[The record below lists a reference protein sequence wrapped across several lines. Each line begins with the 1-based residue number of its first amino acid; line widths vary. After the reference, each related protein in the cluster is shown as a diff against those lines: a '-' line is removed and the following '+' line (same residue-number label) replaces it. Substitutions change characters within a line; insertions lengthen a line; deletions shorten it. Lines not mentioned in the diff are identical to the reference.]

1 MLYQFQEFQRALLQ
15 PLTAWAQT
23 TAKTFVN
30 PTNPLSMVPGAQ
42 RIAAGYELLY
52 RLGKEYE
59 KPEFGIKSVK
69 AHGKDVAIHE
79 FTTVDKPFCKLIR
92 FKRFSDDVEV
102 IKKLKQ
108 DPVVLIVAP
117 LSGHYATLLRDTEI
131 GRAHV

>member
-23 TAKTFVN
+23 TARTFVN

-59 KPEFGIKSVK
+59 RSEEHTSELQS
-69 AHGKDVAIHE
+69 H
-79 FTTVDKPFCKLIR
+79 
-92 FKRFSDDVEV
+92 
-102 IKKLKQ
+102 
-108 DPVVLIVAP
+108 
-117 LSGHYATLLRDTEI
+117 
-131 GRAHV
+131 